1 MLYNF
6 VSGMKL
12 EIMLGFMQKILSRQW
27 SRLKRYLVFPQIQF
41 SPYMQTPKM
50 DLLVKEGV
58 PWLHHS
64 HLLVPYGLPYYDML
78 IYSVHQRRS
87 L

>member
-1 MLYNF
+1 
-6 VSGMKL
+6 MKP

-27 SRLKRYLVFPQIQF
+27 SRLKPFLAFPQIQF
-41 SPYMQTPKM
+41 SPYMQTLKM
-50 DLLVKEGV
+50 DLLVKGV

-64 HLLVPYGLPYYDML
+64 HLLAPYGLHYYDML

>member
-1 MLYNF
+1 MFLNF
-6 VSGMKL
+6 VPGMKL
-12 EIMLGFMQKILSRQW
+12 GIMLGFIQKILSRQW

-41 SPYMQTPKM
+41 SPYMQMPKM
-50 DLLVKEGV
+50 DLLVKAGV

-64 HLLVPYGLPYYDML
+64 HLLVPYGLHFYDML
-78 IYSVHQRRS
+78 TYSVRQRRS